1 MSGPDIELE
10 QLEAALRAESAE
22 PSPAF
27 AAALDRRVE
36 EGFPKPARRGRL
48 SLPSLWPALA
58 AATVLVVVAVVALS
72 VLGGGGRSTTTSSAL
87 RAQPAPLPAAAR
99 DSALSL
105 SPQTLSSANAAGGRR
120 VERDVQLTIG
130 AARDKLQQ
138 AANGIGTVA
147 QSHGGFV
154 LSSHVTTGDTGTSGG
169 TFELRVPQRE
179 LEATIADLSKL
190 GHLHSRSENGQ
201 DVTAPYN
208 HVQDRLGNALV
219 ERRTL
224 KLRLR
229 HAQGAKADAIRVR
242 IATLN
247 GAIDTLNR
255 RLKNLRSRTVYSMI
269 GVTLE
274 QAKSGAGGTGAAF
287 DDARRILQGML
298 NFCVRALAVLLPLAL
313 LVALAALGTRVMRKR
328 RREAALM

>member
-1 MSGPDIELE
+1 MSGPEIGLE
-10 QLEAALRAESAE
+10 QLEAALRADSAE

-27 AAALDRRVE
+27 AAGLDRRVR
-36 EGFPKPARRGRL
+36 EGFPKPARRRGRL
-48 SLPSLWPALA
+48 SLPSAWPALA

-72 VLGGGGRSTTTSSAL
+72 VLGGGDQRRVTATSHGNSEPHVLSARSAPDALTFQQFSA
-87 RAQPAPLPAAAR
+87 A
-99 DSALSL
+99 SA
-105 SPQTLSSANAAGGRR
+105 GRR
-120 VERDVQLTIG
+120 VERDVQLTI
-130 AARDKLQQ
+130 AATRDKLQQ
-138 AANGIGTVA
+138 AADGIGTVA

-154 LSSHVTTGDTGTSGG
+154 ASSHVTTGDAGSSGG
-169 TFELRVPQRE
+169 TFELRVPQKE

-190 GHLHSRSENGQ
+190 GHLRSRSENGQ

-229 HAQGAKADAIRVR
+229 HAQGAAADAIRAR
-242 IATLN
+242 IATLSR
-247 GAIDTLNR
+247 AIDTLNLR
-255 RLKNLRSRTVYSMI
+255 IKNLRNRTVYSTVS
-269 GVTLE
+269 VTLE
-274 QAKSGAGGTGAAF
+274 QAKSSSGGTGAAF

-313 LVALAALGTRVMRKR
+313 LAGLAAFGARALRRR
-328 RREAALM
+328 RRENALM